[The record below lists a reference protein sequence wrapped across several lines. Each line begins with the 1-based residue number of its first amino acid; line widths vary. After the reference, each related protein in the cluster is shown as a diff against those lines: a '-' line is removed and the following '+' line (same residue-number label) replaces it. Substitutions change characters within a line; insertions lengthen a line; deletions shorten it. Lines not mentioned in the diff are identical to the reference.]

1 MDLTFIRRNLR
12 SFLGIPENIVPGIS
26 ASLPTASI
34 GGHPPEVQLVRPA
47 QVVAVPAKAQASAAA
62 PVAAR
67 PSVRTVASPAHDT
80 FKLYEEQI
88 RLDFDLES
96 KLALAQTPDAS
107 RQIRAAFAQFRASK
121 LRGKTM
127 ADIAKTPFA
136 LSPTGKATPPPAT
149 DDDGTPVQTTTPDPE
164 NPAGIDSIIS
174 QLFDLLKELQKL
186 VATTPADDEE
196 ATAALG
202 LFTAGKKLSA
212 SRAFMAL
219 TKKMCQ
225 RPKLSPEAR
234 IARGF
239 SEQAGVQAI
248 QACLRPGPRTAP
260 VARTTPA
267 APTNITATARPLSP
281 SAKIARGFNAQPEI
295 FALNG
300 FLHRSPTVTPTASSV
315 PPAAPSAAASP
326 AGSRERALA
335 IRSEIA
341 QVDKDQRRLGF
352 TNERNAKHAQLSAQL
367 RAEMK
372 RLSLSNPNQK
382 GK

>member
-1 MDLTFIRRNLR
+1 M
-12 SFLGIPENIVPGIS
+12 
-26 ASLPTASI
+26 
-34 GGHPPEVQLVRPA
+34 
-47 QVVAVPAKAQASAAA
+47 
-62 PVAAR
+62 
-67 PSVRTVASPAHDT
+67 HDA
-80 FKLYEEQI
+80 FKLYEEQL

-96 KLALAQTPDAS
+96 KLALAATPDAS

-127 ADIAKTPFA
+127 ADIAKEPFA
-136 LSPTGKATPPPAT
+136 LRPTGKAAPAPALEDDNQTATPPASA
-149 DDDGTPVQTTTPDPE
+149 DPE

-174 QLFDLLKELQKL
+174 QLLDLLKELQKL

-219 TKKMCQ
+219 TQKMCQ
-225 RPKLSPEAR
+225 RPKLTPAQKIS
-234 IARGF
+234 RGF
-239 SEQAGVQAI
+239 SAQSGVQAI

-260 VARTTPA
+260 AART
-267 APTNITATARPLSP
+267 APTAPTSIAATARPLSP
-281 SAKIARGFNAQPEI
+281 SAKIAGGFNAQPQI
-295 FALNG
+295 SALNG
-300 FLHRSPTVTPTASSV
+300 FLHRSPTVTPPASSV

-335 IRSEIA
+335 IRAEIA

-372 RLSLSNPNQK
+372 RLRPQ
-382 GK
+382 